1 MAVGAADGIEFST
14 TSRRAAVANGGGSG
28 ACDKG
33 FREEDTTLMEEEMFV
48 GDVVSQI
55 AYDPCFD
62 GMGCCAPFV
71 GRGGKNIEAAWMRK
85 VEFLCLDFSSGPVSG
100 RSYVGGERLGC

>member
-1 MAVGAADGIEFST
+1 VAIRAVDGIEFST
-14 TSRRAAVANGGGSG
+14 TSRCAAIANGRGSG

-55 AYDPCFD
+55 AYDPGFD
-62 GMGCCAPFV
+62 GMGCRAPFV

-85 VEFLCLDFSSGPVSG
+85 VEFLCLGFSSGPVSG
-100 RSYVGGERLGC
+100 